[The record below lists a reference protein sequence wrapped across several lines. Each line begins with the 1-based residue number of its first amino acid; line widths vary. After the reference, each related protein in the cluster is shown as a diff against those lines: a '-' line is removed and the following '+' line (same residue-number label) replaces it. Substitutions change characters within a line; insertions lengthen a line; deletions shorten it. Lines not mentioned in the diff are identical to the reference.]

1 MAKWDFGKKP
11 NRKSEATFTSKIINH
26 TTYQLTPLLKKSL
39 SGTGVAIVTPFTSQ
53 HQIDFN
59 ALANIIEFLIQGGV
73 QYIVSLGTTGETPVL
88 DASEKKDILQ
98 FTYQQVAGRIP
109 VVAGIGG
116 NNTRSVIEDLASYPL
131 DQATAILS
139 VSPSYN
145 KPSQEG
151 IYQHYKTIAESSPLP
166 VILYNV
172 PGRTGKNMTA
182 ATTLRLAELPNIAGI
197 KEASGLMDQCA
208 LILKE
213 RPADFLVVSGEDAL
227 TLSQIAAG
235 MDGVISVAANAFP
248 AIFSQMVQH
257 CLHNEFAQ
265 AQQLNNRLLHAYDLL
280 FVENNPAGVKAFM
293 YLQGL
298 LQNQLRLP
306 IVPLSQ
312 PVFEQVE
319 ACWNKINAA

>member
-1 MAKWDFGKKP
+1 MGRNQRL
-11 NRKSEATFTSKIINH
+11 NRKQGSPPKKLIIPPFK
-26 TTYQLTPLLKKSL
+26 LAPLLKKSL
-39 SGTGVAIVTPFTSQ
+39 SGTGVAIVTPFNSQ
-53 HQIDFN
+53 HQIDFK

-88 DASEKKDILQ
+88 DAAEKKDILQ

-116 NNTRSVIEDLASYPL
+116 NNTRAVIEDLSSYPL
-131 DQATAILS
+131 EQATAILS

-151 IYQHYKTIAESSPLP
+151 IYQHYKAIAEASPLP
-166 VILYNV
+166 IILYNV
-172 PGRTGKNMTA
+172 PGRTARNMLA
-182 ATTLRLAELPNIAGI
+182 STTLRLAELPNIAGI
-197 KEASGLMDQCA
+197 KEASGLMEQCA

-213 RPADFLVVSGEDAL
+213 KPADFLVVSGEDAL

-248 AIFSQMVQH
+248 AIFSQMVQA
-257 CLHNEFAQ
+257 CLHNEFTL

-298 LQNQLRLP
+298 LENQLRLP
-306 IVPLSQ
+306 LLPLSEN
-312 PVFEQVE
+312 VFEQVS
-319 ACWNKINAA
+319 ACWKEMNAV